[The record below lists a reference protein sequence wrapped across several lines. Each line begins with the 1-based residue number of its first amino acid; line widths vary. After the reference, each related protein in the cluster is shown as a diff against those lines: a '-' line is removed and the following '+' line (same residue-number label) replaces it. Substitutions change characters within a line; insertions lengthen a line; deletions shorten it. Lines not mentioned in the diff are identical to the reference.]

1 MTSEPG
7 KVIQLALSNK
17 RTATFDEGQFEQIR
31 SWCGRVVPPQDRY
44 SWVTSGYYPAPFLV
58 LNREQGTWHGYDG
71 PNDAARGAVHG
82 QKWEGAPIAPDDIP
96 DGEEQNMLAKIE
108 SHQTLKVLAAL
119 ADKGSLAWQIF
130 SEAARQRSRDMGI
143 THNEAKKQALTLLLT
158 LADMQDPA
166 EIETTINDIL
176 GFDYKRLTEAREI
189 GKKLNLRAMV
199 LFDIVQTQQAISQA
213 NKTEAEALAIE
224 LPTVRDDMSARQ
236 AYLGR
241 VDVMIK
247 RLEGAKDRP
256 FRPQAICDRRDLVE
270 HRLKVRDD
278 FDHAATPLNRVI
290 VSSDIPGFRREL
302 EIIMWLLAS
311 MRKLRGHRRSA
322 VAERVSQRILT
333 LIDKIGD
340 PSRADCLQR
349 NPLWRALGFLCAA
362 RSQMLVAHPNWDDI
376 KELIRKAKEAF

>member
-1 MTSEPG
+1 MTTERG

-17 RTATFDEGQFEQIR
+17 RTATFKAGEFEQIR
-31 SWCGRVVPPQDRY
+31 TWCGRVIPPQDRY
-44 SWVTSGYYPAPFLV
+44 TWVTSGHYPAPFLV
-58 LNREQGTWHGYDG
+58 LNRDQQTWHGYDC

-82 QKWEGAPIAPDDIP
+82 QKWEGAPIAPDDIQ

-108 SHQTLKVLAAL
+108 SHQTLRVLAAL

-130 SEAARQRSRDMGI
+130 CEETRKRAREMGI
-143 THNEAKKQALTLLLT
+143 THNELKKQALNLLLN
-158 LADMQDPA
+158 LSDMHDPA

-199 LFDIVQTQQAISQA
+199 LFDIVHTQQAIGLA
-213 NKTEAEALAIE
+213 TKADAEALAIQ
-224 LPTVRDDMSARQ
+224 LPAVRDDMSARQ
-236 AYLGR
+236 AYLER
-241 VDVMIK
+241 VDTTIK
-247 RLEGAKDRP
+247 RLDGAKDRP
-256 FRPQAICDRRDLVE
+256 FRPQAICDRRDLIE

-278 FDHAATPLNRVI
+278 FDHAAASLNRVI

-302 EIIMWLLAS
+302 EVIMWLLAS
-311 MRKLRGHRRSA
+311 MNKLRGSRRTG
-322 VAERVSQRILT
+322 VLERVQQRILT
-333 LIDKIGD
+333 LSDKIGD

-362 RSQMLVAHPNWDDI
+362 RAQMLVAHPNWVDV
-376 KELIRKAKEAF
+376 KELVRKAKEAF